1 MFQHLFVAA
10 LAFSSDEPA
19 NRVVVVTGATGR
31 TGALLYKALLHQ
43 PHTTTRAI
51 VTSVEKARAVL
62 NCSACDES
70 EGIFVGNVT
79 QLGSLTRPMHGATHV
94 AIAVGASPSISAAG
108 QRAVEWEGVKNTVA
122 ALASQPRVK
131 ARQLRVVLCSSM
143 GTTEPSPDARSG
155 GSILFWKLQAEAFL
169 MSSGL
174 EYAIVKPCGLLSTA
188 AAGQNTLLVGHDDT
202 LLSTAP
208 PIVQRADVAAVMR
221 QALISDT
228 TNLRFDLCSQRGEP
242 NPDLEGILQEA
253 RFSWCQHG
261 AC

>member
-1 MFQHLFVAA
+1 MSRFL
-10 LAFSSDEPA
+10 SSRLWFAPPSWSIPSGYCLIT
-19 NRVVVVTGATGR
+19 VT
-31 TGALLYKALLHQ
+31 
-43 PHTTTRAI
+43 
-51 VTSVEKARAVL
+51 
-62 NCSACDES
+62 
-70 EGIFVGNVT
+70 
-79 QLGSLTRPMHGATHV
+79 
-94 AIAVGASPSISAAG
+94 
-108 QRAVEWEGVKNTVA
+108 
-122 ALASQPRVK
+122 
-131 ARQLRVVLCSSM
+131 
-143 GTTEPSPDARSG
+143 

-253 RFSWCQHG
+253 RFSWCQHR